1 LTVESTQALIRPL
14 SGDLLARTGQ
24 GARRYALAILAGA
37 VAFLLILLI
46 EVTTQDLVLS
56 PALVAVLVAA
66 WYGGLGPGVFT
77 LAVVV
82 ALLPS
87 FAVIPHGAAHSL
99 ADYLTPVLLFIPLG
113 LLTAVFGHQGRLA
126 MNSFRRSEHLFHA
139 FMGNLPG
146 AAWMKD
152 TDGRYTYANDEAVR
166 VFRTPREVLYGK
178 VDEQIF
184 PNEVARQFVEND
196 RLAIARRDAVQTV
209 EAMDQDDGVH
219 QSLVVK
225 FPVLDAQRAV
235 EFVGGVAIDIT
246 DRHRAEQAL
255 AARSEQLQL
264 LFDTVPVLVSYVD
277 RDHRYVFNSK
287 SYEDW
292 FGQARGELTGRLV
305 EEVVGAEAYADIG
318 PHLDRALAGEVVE
331 YEAQLPY
338 AEGGSRWVEAR
349 YVPDRNPAGEVV
361 GLFATVLDVTAHKQ
375 LEIERS
381 LLADVTGRLGESFGL
396 EETALRL
403 VEALVPAFVDGAAV
417 YLAADEG
424 AETRGVALSSS
435 PTAEVPELRTYT
447 VDRDAPRGVGSV
459 FRTGRPE
466 YYRRVPADLDLPAR
480 VDATIAASPAR
491 LSLMLTPIKTDDT
504 VVAVIAAW
512 TDTSARICEQHDFD
526 VLQEIAWRAG
536 LAIRHS
542 MLYDE
547 SMRIAEELR
556 VASNAKDEFLGTVSH
571 ELRTPITIILGNASL
586 LANRYPQMD
595 KETVSASLG
604 DLLGQAERL
613 HRVVE
618 NMLILARLE
627 SGDAVEPEPIPIAR
641 SISQV
646 VSEAQ
651 RQQPGRVIR
660 LESSDWDLFALGA
673 ESYIHQVLL
682 NYINNAMR
690 YSPASEP
697 VDIAVRSEGNVVQ
710 VTVLDRGIGVSEEDL
725 EGLFKPF
732 YRSAR
737 IPEQAQGMGIGL
749 SVSKRLI
756 EALGGSVWAT
766 HREGGGAEFG
776 FALPAAAHRE
786 PGELELTPQ
795 PRLDIRAG
803 GSAESEYLHNE

>member
-1 LTVESTQALIRPL
+1 MTLESTQTLIRPL
-14 SGDLLARTGQ
+14 SADLLARTGQ
-24 GARRYALAILAGA
+24 GARSYALAAAVAGI
-37 VAFLLILLI
+37 AFLLVLLI
-46 EVTTQDLVLS
+46 EVTTRDLLLT
-56 PALVAVLVAA
+56 PGLVAVLIAA
-66 WYGGLGPGVFT
+66 WYGGLGPGVLA
-77 LAVVV
+77 LAVVI
-82 ALLPS
+82 ALLPT
-87 FAVIPHGAAHSL
+87 FAVIPHGAPHTLS
-99 ADYLTPVLLFIPLG
+99 DYLTPTLVFIPLG
-113 LLTAVFGHQGRLA
+113 LLTSVFGHQGRLA
-126 MNSFRRSEHLFHA
+126 MNSLRRSEHLFDS

-152 TDGRYTYANDEAVR
+152 TNGRYTYANDEAVR
-166 VFRTPREVLYGK
+166 VFKTPRNELYGK

-184 PNEVARQFVEND
+184 PTEVARQFVEND
-196 RLAIARRDAVQTV
+196 RLALTRRDTVQTV
-209 EAMDQDDGVH
+209 EALDQDDGVH

-225 FPVLDAQRAV
+225 FPVLDGRRAV

-277 RDHRYVFNSK
+277 RDHRYVFNSRG
-287 SYEDW
+287 YGDW
-292 FGQARGELTGRLV
+292 FGHPADEMAGRTI
-305 EEVVGAEAYADIG
+305 EEVVGTEAYADIR

-331 YEAQLPY
+331 YEALLPFQD
-338 AEGGSRWVEAR
+338 GGARWVEAK
-349 YVPDRNPAGEVV
+349 YVPDRNPSGEVV
-361 GLFATVLDVTAHKQ
+361 GLFATVLDITAHKQ
-375 LEIERS
+375 LDIERA
-381 LLADVTGRLGESFGL
+381 LLAEVSERLGGSFAL
-396 EETALRL
+396 EETALSL
-403 VEALVPAFVDGAAV
+403 VEALVPAFVDGAAI
-417 YLAADEG
+417 YLAGDDG
-424 AETRGVALSSS
+424 GHHRGVALSSDQS
-435 PTAEVPELRTYT
+435 EATELRAYS
-447 VDRDAPRGVGSV
+447 VDHSAERGVGSV

-480 VDATIAASPAR
+480 VDAEVLATVAGR
-491 LSLMLTPIKTDDT
+491 VSLMLTPIRVDDA
-504 VVAVIAAW
+504 VIAVIAAW
-512 TDTSARICEQHDFD
+512 TDDSARICEKHDFD
-526 VLQEIAWRAG
+526 VLQEIARRAG
-536 LAIRHS
+536 LAIQHS

-547 SMRIAEELR
+547 SVRIAEELR
-556 VASNAKDEFLGTVSH
+556 VANNAKDEFLGTVSH

-586 LANRYPQMD
+586 LANRHQQMD
-595 KETVSASLG
+595 GDTVSASLG

-627 SGDAVEPEPIPIAR
+627 SGDAVDPEPIPIAR

-646 VSEAQ
+646 VAEAQ
-651 RQQPGRVIR
+651 RQQQGRVIR
-660 LESSDWDLFALGA
+660 LESSDWDLFALGV

-697 VDIAVRSEGNVVQ
+697 VDIAVRSEGDVVQ
-710 VTVLDRGIGVSEEDL
+710 VTVLDRGIGLTDEDL

-732 YRSAR
+732 YHSAR
-737 IPEQAQGMGIGL
+737 IPDEAQGMGIGL

-766 HREGGGAEFG
+766 HRDDGGAEFG

-795 PRLDIRAG
+795 PRLDVG
-803 GSAESEYLHNE
+803 G